1 MINVNIENW
10 SLKEFLFDG
19 FLLEHDKNKLT
30 IRNRIGKP
38 LAEIFY
44 VEETNRLII
53 VSGTSYVWCMKITD
67 IISVESDMVV
77 IMYAFMENNNIRY
90 GNMSIANY

>member
-1 MINVNIENW
+1 MINVNIENRNLEEF
-10 SLKEFLFDG
+10 SLDG
-19 FLLEHDKNKLT
+19 FLLEHDKNKLI

-38 LAEIFY
+38 LVEIFY

-53 VSGTSYVWCMKITD
+53 ESDTSYVWCMKITN
-67 IISVESDMVV
+67 IISVKDAMVI
-77 IMYAFMENNNIRY
+77 IMYEFMENDHIRH